1 MIRKQTYELLIPIVN
16 AMNRLFEGD
25 SIVQNIDESWTIES
39 CNTLWLTKGSK
50 FNIGLLEYEVIDI
63 EPNESITVSGEEIP
77 ELNFVI
83 NLPFFSH
90 GTTLAKNS
98 ELNATPNAVD
108 KLPMIWLH
116 DPTEERFSKDTDSI
130 IDRESDC
137 DLFFMAETNYPD
149 WLTLDHDKYAIK
161 PMRNMVESFL
171 NALNYSGK
179 TSDGI
184 DYDILDHANFGRYN
198 AEKGHIK
205 KVFDDDM
212 SGCQLMITIPFLV
225 DSLCH
230 DCGDIEKPQTV
241 TITDGVDT
249 IEKYPGEAYVCT
261 GGVGADATVRNSD
274 NSFNESVASG
284 GTLVLEDVT
293 YSVYV
298 NGVFNASGSLPAAVG
313 NTINIL

>member
-25 SIVQNIDESWTIES
+25 SITDNLDGTWTIES
-39 CNTLWLTKGSK
+39 CNTLWLTRGSK

-63 EPNESITVSGEEIP
+63 EPNESITVSGEEEP

-98 ELNATPNAVD
+98 ELNAVSNASD

-116 DPTEERFSKDTDSI
+116 EITKERFSKDPDSV

-137 DLFFMAETNYPD
+137 DLFFMAETNAPD

-171 NALNYSGK
+171 SALNYSGK

-261 GGVGADATVRNSD
+261 GGVGADATVRNTDSTYL
-274 NSFNESVASG
+274 EIVPSG
-284 GTLVLEDVT
+284 GLLVLSDIT
-293 YSVYV
+293 YNVIV
-298 NGVFNASGSLPAAVG
+298 NGVPNVSGTTPSMTDL
-313 NTINIL
+313 TINIT